1 MASNVLL
8 TEIRGLALFFLRKD
22 VYCVSLLIHWK
33 LGTSSDISKRDGSGL
48 YYNVYNM
55 HGTSAPFSSEEGVV
69 CVSYIYSVGVGV
81 SSYFC
86 SCIITGLLI
95 PQFSKNVKGV
105 MTPAP
110 ISFRIDNQLTI
121 ELGPSKGKT
130 ETYKTEYNEH
140 QEKKGKYI

>member
-1 MASNVLL
+1 M
-8 TEIRGLALFFLRKD
+8 D
-22 VYCVSLLIHWK
+22 V
-33 LGTSSDISKRDGSGL
+33 

-55 HGTSAPFSSEEGVV
+55 HGTSAPFSSEEGAS
-69 CVSYIYSVGVGV
+69 CATYIYNVGVGV

-86 SCIITGLLI
+86 SCNITGFLI

-105 MTPAP
+105 MPPAP

-121 ELGPSKGKT
+121 ELGPSKGKA